1 MSTRTNSRNL
11 VLVVLL
17 WAVLL
22 TVPLWIVPVGSYI
35 DLASRVLVIGL
46 AAIATN
52 LLVGHSGVMA
62 FGNAAYFGLGAYATG
77 LVINNLV
84 PSTPVGFIAG
94 IVVGTAGGAVVGYL
108 LSKLRGIYFA
118 LATIAFG
125 QVFYFIAFRWNSV
138 TGGDNGLTFQRLPID
153 LGFAKIDLTSS
164 VVFYYFVLAVFAV
177 CAVLMGMLLR
187 SPFGHTLLAMREN
200 ERRAKFLGIPVNRH
214 LWIAYTLSCLFVA
227 VAGSLYGM
235 LNNFVSPHELHWTQS
250 GDFVLMAVMGGM
262 RSFWGPLL
270 GAAIFV
276 IAQDS
281 LSSITGNWMFYIGL
295 LFVLVVLFLPRG
307 IAGLMQRKA
316 S

>member
-1 MSTRTNSRNL
+1 MSNRTNPRNFAL
-11 VLVVLL
+11 VILL
-17 WAVLL
+17 WVALL
-22 TVPLWIVPVGSYI
+22 TVPLWIAPAGGYV

-46 AAIATN
+46 AAMATN

-62 FGNAAYFGLGAYATG
+62 FGHAAYFGLSAYATG
-77 LVINNLV
+77 LVVKNLV

-94 IVVGTAGGAVVGYL
+94 IVVGTAGGALVGYL

-125 QVFYFIAFRWNSV
+125 QVFYFIAFRWNAV
-138 TGGDNGLTFQRLPID
+138 TGGDNGLTFQRLAID
-153 LGFAKIDLTSS
+153 LGFANIDLTSS
-164 VVFYYFVLAVFAV
+164 VVYYYFVLAVFAV
-177 CAVLMGMLLR
+177 CAVLMATLLR

-200 ERRAKFLGIPVNRH
+200 ERRAKFLGIPANRH
-214 LWIAYTLSCLFVA
+214 LWIAYILSCFFVA
-227 VAGSLYGM
+227 AAGALYGM

-281 LSSITGNWMFYIGL
+281 LSSITDNWMFYIGII
-295 LFVLVVLFLPRG
+295 FVLVVLFMPRG
-307 IAGLMQRKA
+307 IAGLMRGKT

>member
-1 MSTRTNSRNL
+1 MSSRPNPRNFAFL
-11 VLVVLL
+11 ILL

-22 TVPLWIVPVGSYI
+22 TVPFWIAPVGGYV
-35 DLASRVLVIGL
+35 DLASRVLIIGL
-46 AAIATN
+46 AAMATN

-62 FGNAAYFGLGAYATG
+62 FGHAAYFGLGAYATG
-77 LVINNLV
+77 LVIKHLV
-84 PSTPVGFIAG
+84 PSTPVGLVAG
-94 IVVGTAGGAVVGYL
+94 VLVGTAGGALVGYL
-108 LSKLRGIYFA
+108 LAKLRGIYFA

-125 QVFYFIAFRWNSV
+125 QVFYFIAFRWNAV
-138 TGGDNGLTFQRLPID
+138 TGGDNGLSFQRLAID
-153 LGFAKIDLTSS
+153 LGFANIDLTSS
-164 VVFYYFVLAVFAV
+164 VVYYYFALAVFAV
-177 CAVLMGMLLR
+177 CAALMAIVLR

-214 LWIAYTLSCLFVA
+214 LWIAYTLSCFFVA
-227 VAGSLYGM
+227 AAGALYGM

-281 LSSITGNWMFYIGL
+281 LSSITDNWMFYIGL
-295 LFVLVVLFLPRG
+295 IFVLVVLFLPRG